1 MIIMNKK
8 MRITLVL
15 AAFALPL
22 VAAAAFTPTDWQ
34 WKKAITLPSEEFS
47 PDAYVKIDLD
57 QQSSIYSQF
66 ELADLRVVRD
76 GSTEI
81 PYQLI
86 TDTTQDGRKF
96 FPATILDRA
105 IDNGDMVL
113 VIDTGEAG
121 QGHNAIDIISVTPNF
136 RRQVSIY
143 SSDVLLK
150 WSDPK
155 WGWIN
160 PSSRNGAL
168 VRSTDAF
175 IYHFNDTELS
185 FSAGNSTVF
194 YPETSSRYLRVVI
207 HKENEKMEL
216 LGISVVRVYRD
227 TLPVNKEDEMSV
239 SATIGENQKEQST
252 EIIIDLGGGGLST
265 KAITLN
271 LKDGSN
277 FNRRA
282 TIHGSAN
289 GENWSL
295 IG

>member
-1 MIIMNKK
+1 M
-8 MRITLVL
+8 
-15 AAFALPL
+15 
-22 VAAAAFTPTDWQ
+22 
-34 WKKAITLPSEEFS
+34 
-47 PDAYVKIDLD
+47 
-57 QQSSIYSQF
+57 
-66 ELADLRVVRD
+66 
-76 GSTEI
+76 
-81 PYQLI
+81 
-86 TDTTQDGRKF
+86 
-96 FPATILDRA
+96 
-105 IDNGDMVL
+105 
-113 VIDTGEAG
+113 
-121 QGHNAIDIISVTPNF
+121 
-136 RRQVSIY
+136 
-143 SSDVLLK
+143 
-150 WSDPK
+150 
-155 WGWIN
+155 
-160 PSSRNGAL
+160 
-168 VRSTDAF
+168 RSTDAF

-216 LGISVVRVYRD
+216 LGISGVRVYRD

-295 IG
+295 IGQGYLFQVFTPLFSGVELTLRYPEVSYRYLRVVVFNDDNQPVQFGHTVSLGSTLRSVVFAATVRGEYALYYGNTNAKTPHYDLARFFQYIESITVPRAALGTQTPNDAYAPAMPPKKPFTDEYPQLVNVTLIVLITIVTLLMFAYIKKLKLERPHE

>member
-1 MIIMNKK
+1 MNKK

-34 WKKAITLPSEEFS
+34 WKKAITLPSEVFS

-121 QGHNAIDIISVTPNF
+121 QGHNAIDIISVT
-136 RRQVSIY
+136 
-143 SSDVLLK
+143 
-150 WSDPK
+150 W
-155 WGWIN
+155 
-160 PSSRNGAL
+160 
-168 VRSTDAF
+168 
-175 IYHFNDTELS
+175 
-185 FSAGNSTVF
+185 
-194 YPETSSRYLRVVI
+194 
-207 HKENEKMEL
+207 
-216 LGISVVRVYRD
+216 
-227 TLPVNKEDEMSV
+227 
-239 SATIGENQKEQST
+239 
-252 EIIIDLGGGGLST
+252 
-265 KAITLN
+265 
-271 LKDGSN
+271 
-277 FNRRA
+277 
-282 TIHGSAN
+282 
-289 GENWSL
+289 
-295 IG
+295 